1 MLFNSYIF
9 ILVFLPLVLAAWWL
23 LARWPSVRLGL
34 LVASSY
40 VFYGWWHWEF
50 TLLLLASTVI
60 DYYVGLGIHLTNSRR
75 NKGWLLGVSLVSNL
89 GMLAYFKYCG
99 FFAQS
104 MNSLLEALRL
114 GTPLNVPE
122 IILPVGISFY
132 TFQTLTYS
140 IDLYRG
146 QVQPARSFMHFAAY
160 VSMFPQLI
168 AGPIVRYSDV
178 ETQMRDLGI
187 RPDWSEISRG
197 IWFFVI
203 GMSQKIIIADTVA
216 KVVGPLLA
224 QPESLQLIS
233 GWAALIAYTIQL
245 YFDFA
250 GYSNMAIGL
259 GLMLGFSFPQN
270 FDSPYQ
276 ATSIQNFWRRWH
288 MTLSSF
294 LRDYLYIPL
303 GGNRYG
309 KFLSYRN
316 LLIVMLL
323 GGFWHGAGWTFILW
337 GLLHGCLLVGNGLYR
352 DYVKVG
358 LPKPV
363 SIAMTFFSVMM
374 GWLLFRSTDLQMAQN
389 WYAAI
394 FGLHGI
400 EMDFGLGIVTTT
412 GFLTAAAALIFC
424 WFAPNTWNYRPK
436 LSIGT
441 ALILSALFV
450 LCVLR
455 FDAESPF
462 LYFQF

>member
-9 ILVFLPLVLAAWWL
+9 ILLFLPIVLAAWWS
-23 LARWPSVRLGL
+23 LARWPQIRLGF

-40 VFYGWWHWEF
+40 LFYGWWHWEF
-50 TLLLLASTVI
+50 TLLLLASTLI
-60 DYYVGLGIHLTNSRR
+60 DYYVGLGIHASQSKRA
-75 NKGWLLGVSLVSNL
+75 KGLWLSVSLISNL
-89 GMLAYFKYCG
+89 GMLGYFKYCG

-104 MNSLLEALRL
+104 INGLLDAFRF

-146 QVQPARSFMHFAAY
+146 DVKPARSLMHFAAY

-178 ETQMRDLGI
+178 ETQMRELGTQ
-187 RPDWSEISRG
+187 PNWAEISRG
-197 IWFFVI
+197 IWFFVV
-203 GMSQKIIIADTVA
+203 GMSQKILIADTVA
-216 KVVGPLLA
+216 KLAGPLLA
-224 QPESLQLIS
+224 QPEELQFFS
-233 GWAALIAYTIQL
+233 GWAALIAYSMQL

-259 GLMLGFSFPQN
+259 GLMMGFSFPQN

-276 ATSIQNFWRRWH
+276 ATSIQSFWRRWH

-294 LRDYLYIPL
+294 LRDYLYIPI

-309 KFLSYRN
+309 KLLSYRN
-316 LLIVMLL
+316 LLVVMLL

-337 GLLHGCLLVGNGLYR
+337 GLMHGCLLVGNGLYR
-352 DYVKVG
+352 DYINIPIPKIVG
-358 LPKPV
+358 
-363 SIAMTFFSVMM
+363 IAVTFFFVMM
-374 GWLLFRSTDLQMAQN
+374 GWLLFRSVDLQMAKH

-394 FGLHGI
+394 FGLQGI
-400 EMDFGLGIVTTT
+400 EADLGRSVLQSA
-412 GFLTAAAALIFC
+412 GFLVAITTLFFC
-424 WFAPNTWNYRPK
+424 WSAPNSWNFQPRWS
-436 LSIGT
+436 LGT
-441 ALILSALFV
+441 AIALSALFV
-450 LCVLR
+450 VCILR

>member
-9 ILVFLPLVLAAWWL
+9 ILLYLPLVLAAWWM
-23 LARWPSVRLGL
+23 LARWPQIRLGF

-50 TLLLLASTVI
+50 TLLLLASTLV
-60 DYYVGLGIHLTNSRR
+60 DYYVGIGINRSGTPTTKRC
-75 NKGWLLGVSLVSNL
+75 LLGLSLVSNL
-89 GMLAYFKYCG
+89 GILAYFKYCG
-99 FFAQS
+99 FFAES
-104 MNSLLEALRL
+104 MNGLLETLRFGRL
-114 GTPLNVPE
+114 VNVPE
-122 IILPVGISFY
+122 ILLPVGISFY

-146 QVQPARSFMHFAAY
+146 EVKPARSLMHFAAY

-178 ETQMRDLGI
+178 ETQMQELDRT
-187 RPDWSEISRG
+187 PDWTNISRG

-203 GMSQKIIIADTVA
+203 GMSQKILVADTVA
-216 KVVGPLLA
+216 KVATPLLA
-224 QPESLQLIS
+224 TPETLQFVS
-233 GWAALIAYTIQL
+233 GWAAILAYTIQL

-303 GGNRYG
+303 GGNRFG
-309 KFLSYRN
+309 KLLSYRN
-316 LLIVMLL
+316 LLLVMLL
-323 GGFWHGAGWTFILW
+323 GGLWHGAGWTFILW
-337 GLLHGCLLVGNGLYR
+337 GLMHGCLLVLNGLYR
-352 DYVKVG
+352 DHIRIA
-358 LPKPV
+358 LPKPLA
-363 SIAMTFFSVMM
+363 IALTFLCVML
-374 GWLLFRSTDLQMAQN
+374 GWILFRSTDLTMALH
-389 WYAAI
+389 WYRSI
-394 FGLHGI
+394 IGLNGMERDLSISTLVSMGFG
-400 EMDFGLGIVTTT
+400 TTI
-412 GFLTAAAALIFC
+412 TATLFC
-424 WFAPNTWNYRPK
+424 WLLPNTWNYRPR
-436 LSIGT
+436 LSLGT
-441 ALILSALFV
+441 AVALSLVFV
-450 LCVLR
+450 FCVLR
-455 FDAESPF
+455 FDSESPF